1 MPENNLYG
9 RVLSLHCFED
19 IKSKAME
26 GKGPY
31 CNLHNPAIMKEPR
44 IK

>member
-1 MPENNLYG
+1 
-9 RVLSLHCFED
+9 LHCSED

-26 GKGPY
+26 GKGLY